1 MWSTH
6 LGRETRKRWQG
17 GGHCPLSYTANPL
30 IYALSLRY
38 TNTNTHKNTIHAH
51 TRNMYIH
58 NGHCLVSQ
66 TVNQLIYTLF
76 YNIDNTNTDIQK
88 NTATQNTNT
97 HAVICKIVYSIA
109 KPVLNLTQKFREK
122 HKNCTFPGPIHT
134 HSVLEY
140 YDMRNAQFSLCMT
153 QQLKTRNDNLACW
166 FPPPKA
172 ALSHVLPRDLCMSEI
187 SILWFNV
194 RETVVM
200 KVLLW
205 LMAGSAVFFQ
215 GTLWI
220 VFKCI

>member
-38 TNTNTHKNTIHAH
+38 TNTNTHKCNRRTH
-51 TRNMYIH
+51 NMYIH
-58 NGHCLVSQ
+58 NGHCLVLQ
-66 TVNQLIYTLF
+66 TVNQLIYTLL

-134 HSVLEY
+134 HPVLEY

-153 QQLKTRNDNLACW
+153 QQLKTKNDNPACW
-166 FPPPKA
+166 FPPQKLLFHTSFHGTFA
-172 ALSHVLPRDLCMSEI
+172 WVRFQFCDLMWEKRWSWRFFFDWWLALLYFSKERCELYS
-187 SILWFNV
+187 NV
-194 RETVVM
+194 
-200 KVLLW
+200 
-205 LMAGSAVFFQ
+205 F
-215 GTLWI
+215 I
-220 VFKCI
+220 

>member
-1 MWSTH
+1 MQNSPFH
-6 LGRETRKRWQG
+6 CQARFKLDPKVQREAQELHFSR
-17 GGHCPLSYTANPL
+17 PY
-30 IYALSLRY
+30 
-38 TNTNTHKNTIHAH
+38 
-51 TRNMYIH
+51 
-58 NGHCLVSQ
+58 
-66 TVNQLIYTLF
+66 
-76 YNIDNTNTDIQK
+76 
-88 NTATQNTNT
+88 
-97 HAVICKIVYSIA
+97 
-109 KPVLNLTQKFREK
+109 
-122 HKNCTFPGPIHT
+122 PIHT

-140 YDMRNAQFSLCMT
+140 YDMWNAQFSLRMT
-153 QQLKTRNDNLACW
+153 QQLKTRNDNQACW

-220 VFKCI
+220 VFKCIYMKCSDVEACGEEAEHGDGGRSKTDFSSFSAQHGLLWSDAWIF